1 MVLPVASANYPVTYH
16 ASFDAWRE
24 HTTRWVSHTARQ
36 GARLLLFPEYGS
48 MELTSLLPAEVQQD
62 LNRQLHELGQFYSDF
77 CTVFA
82 DLAGQ
87 YGVAI
92 VAPSFPVVQPSGN
105 VFNRTNVF
113 ATKGLIG
120 CQDKLMMTRFEN
132 EQWGVHASP
141 PVFSLFEADWGRFGI
156 QICYDVEFPLGSAVL
171 CAAGA
176 DIILAPSC
184 TETVRGSTR
193 VHVGARARALE
204 NQCYTVVSPLVG
216 DAPWSPA
223 VDINYGYAAV
233 YSSPDLGLPE
243 EGIVAA
249 LPPQQPGW
257 LHANLDLALLEAV
270 RREGQV
276 LNFRDNQ
283 TLLYGMQGKTLEIRR
298 FRM

>member
-1 MVLPVASANYPVTYH
+1 MILPIASANYPVTHH
-16 ASFDAWRE
+16 ASFDDWRE
-24 HTTRWVSHTARQ
+24 HTAQWVLRAARQ
-36 GARLLLFPEYGS
+36 GARLLLFPEYGA
-48 MELTSLLPAEVQQD
+48 MALTSLLPPEIQQD
-62 LNRQLHELGQFYSDF
+62 LKRQLHDLGRFYGDF

-82 DLAGQ
+82 DLARQ
-87 YGVAI
+87 YSVVI
-92 VAPSFPVVQPSGN
+92 VAPSFPAVQPSGH
-105 VFNRTNVF
+105 VFNRANVF

-120 CQDKLMMTRFEN
+120 WQDKIMMTRFED
-132 EQWGVHASP
+132 EQWGVRAAP
-141 PVFSLFEADWGRFGI
+141 PVFSLFEADWGSFCI

-249 LPPQQPGW
+249 LPPLQAGW
-257 LHANLDLALLEAV
+257 LHAALDLALLEVV

-283 TLLYGMQGKTLEIRR
+283 TLLYGMEGKTPEIRR
-298 FRM
+298 FRI

>member
-1 MVLPVASANYPVTYH
+1 MILSIASANYPVTYH
-16 ASFDAWRE
+16 ASFEAWRD
-24 HTTRWVSHTARQ
+24 HTALWVSRAAHQ
-36 GARLLLFPEYGS
+36 GARLLLFPEYGA
-48 MELTSLLPAEVQQD
+48 MELTSLLPGEVQQD
-62 LNRQLHELGQFYSDF
+62 LKRQLHDLDRLYGDF

-82 DLAGQ
+82 DLARQ
-87 YGVAI
+87 HDVVI
-92 VAPSFPVVQPSGN
+92 VAPGFPVLQPSGH
-105 VFNRTNVF
+105 VFNRANVF

-120 CQDKLMMTRFEN
+120 WQDKLMMTRFED
-132 EQWGVHASP
+132 EQWGVHAAP

-243 EGIVAA
+243 EGIVAT
-249 LPPQQPGW
+249 LPTLQPGW
-257 LHANLDLALLEAV
+257 LHARLDLALLDFV

-283 TLLYGMQGKTLEIRR
+283 TLLYGMEGKTPEIRR
-298 FRM
+298 FRV